1 MVVMPEETASA
12 APRRALTRYSSGV
25 SDALT
30 SMRLMIQSANSASSR
45 MPRND
50 VYSTW
55 LWQLTKPG
63 MMMDR
68 PVSTTAAPGC
78 SPMSRGAGPTARIL
92 PPATATPPSGRTG
105 ALTGRTQS
113 AR

>member
-1 MVVMPEETASA
+1 M
-12 APRRALTRYSSGV
+12 APSRALTRYSSGV

-30 SMRLMIQSANSASSR
+30 STRLMIQSPNSASSR

-50 VYSTW
+50 VYSMW

-63 MMMDR
+63 MMIAR
-68 PVSTTAAPGC
+68 PRSENAAPGY
-78 SPMSRGAGPTARIL
+78 SATRRGAGPTARMR
-92 PPATATPPSGRTG
+92 PPDTATPPSGRTG
-105 ALTGRTQS
+105 AATGRTQS